1 MSHRLEKKTNHNSTR
16 KIIKVTIYLI
26 DLFPFVLMVETM
38 NTNEIIKEEALID
51 AGFRKRYFFI

>member
-1 MSHRLEKKTNHNSTR
+1 
-16 KIIKVTIYLI
+16 
-26 DLFPFVLMVETM
+26 MVETM